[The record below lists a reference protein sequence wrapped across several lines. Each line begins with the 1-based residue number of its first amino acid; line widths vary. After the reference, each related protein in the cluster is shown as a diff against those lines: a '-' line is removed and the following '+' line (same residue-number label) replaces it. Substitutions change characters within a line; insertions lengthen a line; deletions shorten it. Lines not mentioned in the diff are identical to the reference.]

1 MKSEIMENYLI
12 SIIMPTYNAEK
23 YIKRCI
29 DSIINQT
36 MDFNKIELIIVDD
49 NSTDSTKDILTEYAT
64 KYSNIK
70 LI

>member
-1 MKSEIMENYLI
+1 
-12 SIIMPTYNAEK
+12 MPTYNAEK